1 MLTQSGKGAPQPARI
16 GAVRRGRPPSH
27 PHLAH
32 VHDIWGDTACARHEG
47 SGGSA
52 SSRASEL
59 LLVHQLHSMV
69 TLRVLC
75 TKHLQQRMRVACQA
89 KALQHGKHRGG
100 QYRQWPRASKIGS
113 VIGTMLPAEG
123 RGATVLYAVFVQ
135 SSVGWRMEPRD
146 MSVATTTN
154 GGVARDAAACP
165 SCKLKSKR
173 RCTHY

>member
-100 QYRQWPRASKIGS
+100 QYRQWPRASRLEASSGPCCQLKVEVQRYCTPSLSRVASGGEWS
-113 VIGTMLPAEG
+113 RETCQLRQQPTEASHAMRLPVRHA
-123 RGATVLYAVFVQ
+123 
-135 SSVGWRMEPRD
+135 S
-146 MSVATTTN
+146 
-154 GGVARDAAACP
+154 
-165 SCKLKSKR
+165 
-173 RCTHY
+173 